1 MTEAARAIEV
11 NRRYLLNPV
20 RPVRIRHA
28 RFWWGICG
36 RRLILDLWN
45 GRGRSAYIRGF
56 RGVGFPSGMQL
67 IGELVLRFLEF
78 LNGRAHAA
86 RQLWQLLRAKQH
98 ENNQQKDDQVGSA
111 EISEESEQAHG
122 AKHLPISISCKVF
135 HRRGWSWYVRAMGRF
150 ARELRSLFDRQ
161 YRRAFRNLRR
171 LPPVDYRFVIDAGAN
186 RGAFTDAFLRLH
198 QPERLVLVEA
208 IPDLAFKLQEKYSS
222 DPRISVVG
230 AALADRNGEAQ
241 FEINRSEASS
251 SLLPI
256 DPRNAKWF
264 ARDLSVANSVVV
276 PTLTLPALMEREKME
291 RIDLLKLDLQ
301 GAERLVLTAAV
312 EMLDRVTVIYT
323 EVFFE
328 ELYAG
333 AWRFWQTNEFLSS
346 YGFKLCGLSNIVHAA
361 DGDLLQANATFRKL

>member
-1 MTEAARAIEV
+1 
-11 NRRYLLNPV
+11 
-20 RPVRIRHA
+20 
-28 RFWWGICG
+28 
-36 RRLILDLWN
+36 
-45 GRGRSAYIRGF
+45 
-56 RGVGFPSGMQL
+56 
-67 IGELVLRFLEF
+67 
-78 LNGRAHAA
+78 
-86 RQLWQLLRAKQH
+86 
-98 ENNQQKDDQVGSA
+98 
-111 EISEESEQAHG
+111 
-122 AKHLPISISCKVF
+122 
-135 HRRGWSWYVRAMGRF
+135 MGRF